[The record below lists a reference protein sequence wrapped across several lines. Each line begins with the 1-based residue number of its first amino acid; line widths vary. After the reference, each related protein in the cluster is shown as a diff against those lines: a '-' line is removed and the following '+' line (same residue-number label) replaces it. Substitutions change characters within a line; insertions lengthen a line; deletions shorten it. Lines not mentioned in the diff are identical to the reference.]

1 MTPEILVAQ
10 LKANKEFFDRSTR
23 CLEESD
29 SAFAPTKEAMTAAQQ
44 VAHVA
49 HTIDWFRDGAFG
61 DNGFNMDFSQMTA
74 NVAKVTSLSA
84 ARETLD
90 KSTNELIELIASKS
104 AEDLLAP
111 LPDGPIMGGQPRGA
125 IIPSIMDHTTHHRGA
140 LTVYSRLL
148 GKTPAMPY
156 MEAETPA

>member
-10 LKANKEFFDRSTR
+10 LKASKEFFDRSTR
-23 CLEESD
+23 CLEESN
-29 SAFAPTKEAMTAAQQ
+29 SSFAPTKDSMTAAQQ

-49 HTIDWFRDGAFG
+49 HTIDWFREGAFG
-61 DNGFNMDFSQMTA
+61 DNGFDLDFEAQA
-74 NVAKVTSLSA
+74 AEVKKVTSLSA
-84 ARETLD
+84 AREMLD
-90 KSTNELIELIASKS
+90 KSTNELVELISSKS
-104 AEDLLAP
+104 AEDLVAL
-111 LPDGPIMGGQPRGA
+111 LPEGPIMGGQPCGGIVPA
-125 IIPSIMDHTTHHRGA
+125 TVEHTSHHRGA